1 MPISPSRSLARQ
13 ARLLS
18 QIIKAIRF
26 DRRMKAADVARGMGI
41 GLRTYEDFEA
51 GRGRLDLEKVRL
63 FGLATDSDAV
73 AITLGLLF
81 GSREIALRALENKA
95 PTILWVALREFES
108 EVGDQLAVIPG
119 SYFLESL
126 RQAFCRLREYLQKR
140 DSSAERW
147 LEEEIR
153 RLYTTLDHGDKAGPD
168 DEQG

>member
-26 DRRMKAADVARGMGI
+26 DRRMKAADVAAGMGI

-51 GRGRLDLEKVRL
+51 GRGSLDLEKVRL
-63 FGLATDSDAV
+63 FGLATDCDAV

-108 EVGDQLAVIPG
+108 DVGDQLAVIPG

-126 RQAFCRLREYLQKR
+126 RQAFGRLREYLQKR
-140 DSSAERW
+140 DTSAERW

-153 RLYTTLDHGDKAGPD
+153 RLYTPPDHGDKAEPD
-168 DEQG
+168 DEQD